1 MKIKQ
6 LFSYLAFIFFT
17 VLLQITSL
25 LAQST
30 SSSAKDGMANL
41 MYQSG
46 KIYVVVG
53 VILLIFIGVVFYLV
67 ALDRRIK
74 KIEDDM
80 DV

>member
-6 LFSYLAFIFFT
+6 LFTYLTFIFLAA
-17 VLLQITSL
+17 LL
-25 LAQST
+25 QST
-30 SSSAKDGMANL
+30 SLIAQSAPSSAKDGMANL

-53 VILLIFIGVVFYLV
+53 VILLIFIGVVFYLF

-74 KIEDDM
+74 KLEDEM

>member
-6 LFSYLAFIFFT
+6 LFTYLTFVFFT
-17 VLLQITSL
+17 VSLQCTSL
-25 LAQST
+25 FAQST
-30 SSSAKDGMANL
+30 SSNAKEGMANL

-53 VILLIFIGVVFYLV
+53 VILLIFIGVVFYLF

-74 KIEDDM
+74 AIEDEMGD
-80 DV
+80 